1 MPTASP
7 TEKSAK
13 TIVVVAPDNLYRRA
27 LRCLLSS
34 DGYEVE
40 TFLRAEEFAAEADP
54 GEFDC
59 LVVDIDLPECEPMA
73 QAHIDLA
80 SCLRDELPVIL
91 VAPKSS
97 WVPRELALPT
107 VSKSTPDS
115 VLLALVHQSL
125 FGLGL

>member
-1 MPTASP
+1 MAS
-7 TEKSAK
+7 TIDKSAK
-13 TIVVVAPDNLYRRA
+13 TIVIVAPDNLYRRA
-27 LRCLLSS
+27 LRCVLSF

-40 TFLRAEEFAAEADP
+40 TFPRAEDFAAEAGPD
-54 GEFDC
+54 EFDC
-59 LVVDIDLPECEPMA
+59 LVIDIDHPECEMTA

-97 WVPRELALPT
+97 WVPRQLALPA

-115 VLLALVHQSL
+115 ALLALVHQSL
-125 FGLGL
+125 FGFGL